1 MIANP
6 LKPIKHLPLKETVYE
21 NILIAITSGRFKPGM
36 QITLSE
42 LSQQLG
48 VSLMPVREAVR
59 KLEAGNLIHIRKNRR
74 IIIKEYTPDEL
85 NELLK
90 IRLKLELMAARKATR
105 NCTDETVKELESI
118 QGDMNL
124 ANDIEEYLAKNWKF
138 HYTIYHLANMH
149 ILQGIIKDL
158 WLRVSP
164 YLHIYI
170 AEVPNYKSY
179 AKNTHGGIIRGLKK
193 RDAKE
198 VCKYLSLDLRHTAEL
213 TTNLLKKRKNN
224 S

>member
-1 MIANP
+1 MHSSP
-6 LKPIKHLPLKETVYE
+6 LKPIKQLPLKDTVYE
-21 NILIAITSGRFKPGM
+21 NILKAITSGRFIPGM

-59 KLEAGNLIHIRKNRR
+59 KLEAGNLIHIKKNRR

-85 NELLK
+85 HELLK
-90 IRLKLELMAARKATR
+90 IRLKLELMAARKAVR
-105 NCTDETVKELESI
+105 YCTDETVRELESI
-118 QGDMNL
+118 QDDMNS
-124 ANDIEEYLAKNWKF
+124 ANDIEEYFVKNWNF
-138 HYTIYHLANMH
+138 HYTIYHLANMP
-149 ILQGIIKDL
+149 ILEGIIKDL

-170 AEVPNYKSY
+170 VEVPDYNSY
-179 AKNTHGGIIRGLKK
+179 TKHSHGGMIRGLKK

-198 VCKYLSLDLRHTAEL
+198 VCKYLSLDLRQTADL
-213 TTNLLKKRKNN
+213 TTSLLKKIKNTT
-224 S
+224 